1 MPDSIPTVFVVDPD
15 ASVRASLDILLR
27 RSGWKAESFASAAAF
42 LARAPLL
49 VPNCLVLE
57 IDLPDLDALDLV
69 RRIAAE
75 RKQTP
80 TIVMSAHA
88 DIPMAVQ
95 AMRAG
100 AAELMM
106 KPLVEGVVLSAVGQA
121 IARSRAVLEQEA
133 EMLELQKRHDSL
145 SGRERDVMARVVAG
159 LLNKQVGAVLGISEI
174 TVKAHRGRVM
184 RKMGA
189 DSLAQLVSMA
199 IRLCLP
205 AVPTLRPLPIVS
217 SRTGYRLT
225 A

>member
-15 ASVRASLDILLR
+15 ASVRASLEILIR
-27 RSGWKAESFASAAAF
+27 RSGWKAETFPSAEKF
-42 LARAPLL
+42 LARPLLL

-57 IDLPDLDALDLV
+57 IDLPDLDGLDLV
-69 RRIAAE
+69 RRIAAD

-80 TIVMSAHA
+80 TIVMSAQA
-88 DIPMAVQ
+88 DIPLAVH
-95 AMRAG
+95 AMKAG
-100 AAELMM
+100 AVELMM
-106 KPLVEGVVLSAVGQA
+106 KPLVEGVLLSAVGQA
-121 IARSRAVLEQEA
+121 IARSRAILEQEA
-133 EMLELQKRHDSL
+133 EVLELRKRHDSL

-205 AVPTLRPLPIVS
+205 AVPTTRPMPIVA
-217 SRTGYRLT
+217 SRTGYRMT